1 MNEIVKALNEINGS
15 IVEFQGLL
23 HADLLCL
30 KHELMEAN
38 ENKQKEL
45 EHAKALADDHKKKD
59 QKIDALKDYLNSLVL
74 TIQKQ
79 GEVLDLL
86 AEHVGFWDGIKNV
99 DVGNYDCC
107 KDDKKK
113 KKR

>member
-38 ENKQKEL
+38 ELKQKEIQ
-45 EHAKALADDHKKKD
+45 EALTLGDNFGVNN
-59 QKIDALKDYLNSLVL
+59 QKIDALKDCLNTVISTVNQHSEALKMIMDCVSP
-74 TIQKQ
+74 
-79 GEVLDLL
+79 
-86 AEHVGFWDGIKNV
+86 FV
-99 DVGNYDCC
+99 DDKGNTMGNYDCC